1 MKSPSKV
8 YRVRTKKLVNNV
20 FYHLCP
26 SRLALQEYI
35 SGIQLLI
42 VLSLQIASWIFSDLY
57 MPTFVGKKISIYGV
71 TFLENH
77 WIYAFL
83 LMPQSPHSKLLV
95 EFFENVS
102 LKTEGV
108 EEAMICSVKI
118 RSENIR
124 MTWNSSLFPFGMIAI
139 FLNVMALQYCK

>member
-1 MKSPSKV
+1 
-8 YRVRTKKLVNNV
+8 
-20 FYHLCP
+20 
-26 SRLALQEYI
+26 
-35 SGIQLLI
+35 
-42 VLSLQIASWIFSDLY
+42 
-57 MPTFVGKKISIYGV
+57 MPAFVGKKNSIYGV

-102 LKTEGV
+102 PKTEGV

-118 RSENIR
+118 QSENMK
-124 MTWNSSLFPFGMIAI
+124 MTWNISLFPFGMIAI
-139 FLNVMALQYCK
+139 FLNVMALQFCK